1 MKLSAEKIIKKL
13 GLIAHPEGG
22 YYRENYRSN
31 GQISPSSLWKGASG
45 SRNYSTG
52 IYFLLKQDQFS
63 AFHKI
68 KQDEM
73 WHHYMGG
80 TLLLHIIDNKGKYTK
95 VKIGKNIHKGEYLQ
109 YVVPANYWFASEVQD
124 KTSYSL
130 CGCTVS
136 PGFDFKDFEMPSKN
150 VLINKYPLHKDIITK
165 LTHH

>member
-1 MKLSAEKIIKKL
+1 MNSREIIKNL
-13 GLIAHPEGG
+13 NLTVHPEGG
-22 YYRENYRSN
+22 YYKENY
-31 GQISPSSLWKGASG
+31 ISKGLINANNFWQG
-45 SRNYSTG
+45 AKGKRNFSTG
-52 IYFLLKQDQFS
+52 IYFLLEKEQFS

-95 VKIGKNIHKGEYLQ
+95 VKIGKNINKGEYFQ

-150 VLINKYPLHKDIITK
+150 VLMNKYPLHKDIITK

>member
-1 MKLSAEKIIKKL
+1 MNSREIIKNL
-13 GLIAHPEGG
+13 NLTVHPEGG
-22 YYRENYRSN
+22 YYKENY
-31 GQISPSSLWKGASG
+31 ISKGLINANNFWQG
-45 SRNYSTG
+45 AKGKRNFSTG
-52 IYFLLKQDQFS
+52 IYFLLEKEQFS

-95 VKIGKNIHKGEYLQ
+95 VKIGKNINKGEYLQ

-150 VLINKYPLHKDIITK
+150 VLMNKYPLHKDIITK